1 MMLQPLQLLQP
12 STVVEAS
19 RALAEF
25 GDKAKLYAGGAE
37 LLLLLRNGLLD
48 AEVLIDV
55 KNIARL
61 HAVSLADGLL
71 RIGAC
76 VTHRELAANP
86 LLRQHAPAFA
96 YAESQVANVRVRN
109 QGTLGGNL
117 AFSDPHSDPG
127 TVLLLHNASVTLG
140 SRRGERKL
148 ALSDFF
154 VDVYA

>member
-1 MMLQPLQLLQP
+1 MLQPLQLLQP
-12 STVVEAS
+12 STVAEAS
-19 RALAEF
+19 RALAGF

-86 LLRQHAPAFA
+86 LLRC
-96 YAESQVANVRVRN
+96 
-109 QGTLGGNL
+109 
-117 AFSDPHSDPG
+117 
-127 TVLLLHNASVTLG
+127 
-140 SRRGERKL
+140 
-148 ALSDFF
+148 
-154 VDVYA
+154 